1 MKTNSINMSLKVLTM
16 WDLNLILFDE
26 GNDFDPLLDL
36 IWIRERILIPCFLS
50 ELEFLWENCC
60 YPFLKYFWKTIA
72 KNNENPKSMFLIYLH
87 CFQHFQHCLKRIQIS
102 NVFSIRWAFN
112 ALFLKSLI
120 FLIES
125 MLILL
130 FLKKKSKYKCWTK
143 QLGKKEKIFT
153 YK

>member
-1 MKTNSINMSLKVLTM
+1 
-16 WDLNLILFDE
+16 
-26 GNDFDPLLDL
+26 
-36 IWIRERILIPCFLS
+36 
-50 ELEFLWENCC
+50 
-60 YPFLKYFWKTIA
+60 
-72 KNNENPKSMFLIYLH
+72 MFLIYLH

-130 FLKKKSKYKCWTK
+130 F
-143 QLGKKEKIFT
+143 F
-153 YK
+153 